1 VAIKRHSIGLQV
13 PPDLW
18 AKVKAAADARYQS
31 ATAWVVDA
39 IITKLR
45 AQ

>member
-1 VAIKRHSIGLQV
+1 MAVKRHSIGLAV
-13 PPDLW
+13 PPELW
-18 AKVKAAADARYQS
+18 AQVKAAADARYQS
-31 ATAWVVDA
+31 VTAWVVDA